1 MQHEGKLRDSYR
13 IGKMLGSGAFGE
25 VRVCVHRES
34 QAQRAVKVLR
44 KSHMD
49 EDEKRMFFNEINI
62 LKDLDH
68 PNILKMY
75 EFFEDEKRYYIV
87 TDICKGGEL
96 FDEIVAKGKFGEKDA
111 AMLINQVLTCI
122 NYCHKNHIVHRDLK
136 PENVLLEANKEF
148 DQIKII
154 DFGTS
159 LVIKDNEKLDEKLG
173 TPYYIA
179 PEVLQKNY
187 GAKCDIWSIGVITYI
202 ILSGIPPFN
211 GASDQEIMKK
221 VKLGKFNFND
231 PVWKS
236 ISDQCKDFISKLLT
250 LDQNARPAAEQALE
264 HPWLKQAHDAI
275 ISGLDKDT
283 AIGALNNLKNFN
295 ASSKLK

>member
-1 MQHEGKLRDSYR
+1 
-13 IGKMLGSGAFGE
+13 MLGSGAFGE
-25 VRVCVHRES
+25 VRVCGHRENG
-34 QAQRAVKVLR
+34 AQRAVKVLR

-75 EFFEDEKRYYIV
+75 EFFEDDKRYYIV

-96 FDEIVAKGKFGEKDA
+96 FDEIVARGKFTEKDA
-111 AMLINQVLTCI
+111 SVLMKQVLGCI
-122 NYCHKNHIVHRDLK
+122 NYCHTNNIVHRDLK
-136 PENVLLEANKEF
+136 PENILLESNKAF

-159 LVIKDNEKLDEKLG
+159 LVIQDGEKLDEKLG

-179 PEVLQKNY
+179 PEVLAKNY
-187 GAKCDIWSIGVITYI
+187 GSKCDIWSCGVITYI

-211 GASDQEIMKK
+211 GASD
-221 VKLGKFNFND
+221 
-231 PVWKS
+231 
-236 ISDQCKDFISKLLT
+236 
-250 LDQNARPAAEQALE
+250 
-264 HPWLKQAHDAI
+264 
-275 ISGLDKDT
+275 
-283 AIGALNNLKNFN
+283 
-295 ASSKLK
+295 